1 MLFPAEWARG
11 LRQPGRRGAKFR
23 RVRSSKCLAF
33 SENYRGSHT
42 GSLDSRSLR
51 VRLWKPRGRARQDPA
66 PEAQTE
72 RPGDQAGT
80 WSRPVVE
87 EGVGARPSE
96 AGRRVAKRPVRTPLP
111 EAPAPGGRSESRG
124 SQRSAGHHAGHHL
137 GINFKSTVSS
147 AGKSLHVASPAAAA
161 VLPLLPGSRV
171 GAGPRPLLRPLPGS
185 GSPSSEPGWR
195 TPKAVL

>member
-33 SENYRGSHT
+33 SENYRGSHS

-87 EGVGARPSE
+87 EGAAGASDSDPLRTALNASLEPDRGPSCSSRASPGRPAAGPHLLAARDE
-96 AGRRVAKRPVRTPLP
+96 APGPTPADGAGTGTGGRAGRLRDTVAIVRT
-111 EAPAPGGRSESRG
+111 A
-124 SQRSAGHHAGHHL
+124 
-137 GINFKSTVSS
+137 
-147 AGKSLHVASPAAAA
+147 
-161 VLPLLPGSRV
+161 
-171 GAGPRPLLRPLPGS
+171 GAGGLRWGPARCWLSAQPQARL
-185 GSPSSEPGWR
+185 EAAR
-195 TPKAVL
+195 KRK